1 MRLCHWGTET
11 DVPPPNTYAK
21 RMSAAKLYL
30 LICLF
35 GMPVQV
41 HPEEKS
47 GVTLRNKCF
56 LAIFFS
62 FSDQKILLMKN

>member
-35 GMPVQV
+35 GMPLQV
-41 HPEEKS
+41 HPEEKAVS
-47 GVTLRNKCF
+47 LVVINMF
-56 LAIFFS
+56 
-62 FSDQKILLMKN
+62 

>member
-21 RMSAAKLYL
+21 RMSAAKPYL

-35 GMPVQV
+35 GMPAQV
-41 HPEEKS
+41 HLEEKAVS
-47 GVTLRNKCF
+47 LVVINMF
-56 LAIFFS
+56 LSAHS
-62 FSDQKILLMKN
+62 